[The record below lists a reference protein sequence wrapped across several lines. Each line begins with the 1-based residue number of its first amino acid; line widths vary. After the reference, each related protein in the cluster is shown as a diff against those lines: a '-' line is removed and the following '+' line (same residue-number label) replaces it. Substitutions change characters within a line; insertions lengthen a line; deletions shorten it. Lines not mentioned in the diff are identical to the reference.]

1 MKNHTSYTLLGC
13 LVLVLCFISGGDGAI
28 SRNVMKEVIGI
39 NKEGPYLG
47 IVVPN
52 NYEMSPLLQSPSFV
66 GDAKK
71 TVSLGT
77 IRKRKGHC
85 GIDWIRH
92 GTSSNLHTFT
102 PLPKMRLR
110 STIGAK
116 LSTWLAV
123 IGANFADL
131 EIFADRDKIAP
142 SIVTAP
148 KVLKAVIFLNAGIAT
163 ELLLTL
169 FRVKGV
175 VHYGIAGNANPD
187 LQIGDVTIPHFWAH
201 TGLWNWQDSLLNR
214 VWYQPEE
221 IFPVNGTPEIRQHS
235 FWAPVD
241 DYYFQLAE
249 RLEEMN
255 LTRCVNSTTCL
266 PRNPIAT
273 RVERG
278 VSANIFVDNR
288 AYREFLFSKFN
299 ATAIDMESAAI
310 SLVCIQHQKRF
321 IAIRALSD
329 LAGGGSS
336 VSNEAATF
344 ASLAAQN
351 AVDVVIKFIK
361 LLS

>member
-92 GTSSNLHTFT
+92 
-102 PLPKMRLR
+102 
-110 STIGAK
+110 
-116 LSTWLAV
+116 
-123 IGANFADL
+123 
-131 EIFADRDKIAP
+131 
-142 SIVTAP
+142 
-148 KVLKAVIFLNAGIAT
+148 GIAT